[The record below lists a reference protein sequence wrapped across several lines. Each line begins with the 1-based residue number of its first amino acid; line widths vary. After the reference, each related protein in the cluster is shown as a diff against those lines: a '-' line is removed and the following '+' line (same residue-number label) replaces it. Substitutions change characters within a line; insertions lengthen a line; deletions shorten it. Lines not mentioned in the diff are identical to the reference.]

1 MQSSRFVLGVI
12 GGAAAAVALG
22 ALGTHLLSGTQST
35 TELDAHSTVS
45 VDGHQA
51 LSADIVAG
59 RAQSR
64 YHPLPWV
71 GDKVSDVTCP
81 TGLKAV
87 AGATVTCIGK
97 KSDGTT
103 VHIPVT
109 VVKAT
114 AESVTWKFDRS

>member
-1 MQSSRFVLGVI
+1 MQSTKFAIGVI

-45 VDGHQA
+45 VDGHKA

-71 GDKVSDVTCP
+71 GDNVSGVTCP

-87 AGATVTCIGK
+87 AGATVTCTGH

-103 VHIPVT
+103 VDIPVR
-109 VVKAT
+109 VVKAS
-114 AESVTWKFDRS
+114 ADSVTWKFDRS